1 MVERL
6 FNDLAYIFNK
16 KIIFIPKKHLD
27 VFKSNYIFW
36 FFDSYFSKSDLFNF
50 CNDEDKDEF
59 LQFLDKYLQHDFMY
73 DFYFFVFFFVFFF
86 FVLFVF
92 FLFSFFVY

>member
-59 LQFLDKYLQHDFMY
+59 LQFLDKYFKIQFWTLLILIFLKN
-73 DFYFFVFFFVFFF
+73 FIFVVKC
-86 FVLFVF
+86 
-92 FLFSFFVY
+92 Y

>member
-59 LQFLDKYLQHDFMY
+59 LQFLDKYLKIQLY
-73 DFYFFVFFFVFFF
+73 E
-86 FVLFVF
+86 LFILNLLTINRWF
-92 FLFSFFVY
+92 DS

>member
-1 MVERL
+1 MTWL
-6 FNDLAYIFNK
+6 TYLIK
-16 KIIFIPKKHLD
+16 KFIFIPKKHLD

-59 LQFLDKYLQHDFMY
+59 LQFLDKYFKNSILTLYNFNNLLKNS
-73 DFYFFVFFFVFFF
+73 YFCP
-86 FVLFVF
+86 LNT
-92 FLFSFFVY
+92 LNYLNN

>member
-59 LQFLDKYLQHDFMY
+59 LQFLDKYFKIPILELLILIFTKK
-73 DFYFFVFFFVFFF
+73 FYFCQ
-86 FVLFVF
+86 LKC
-92 FLFSFFVY
+92 Y

>member
-59 LQFLDKYLQHDFMY
+59 LQFLDKYFKFHFGHY
-73 DFYFFVFFFVFFF
+73 YFIFFF
-86 FVLFVF
+86 FVLNFYLIFF
-92 FLFSFFVY
+92 FLS

>member
-59 LQFLDKYLQHDFMY
+59 LQFLDKYFIQFWHF
-73 DFYFFVFFFVFFF
+73 FYFLFFFVVIINF
-86 FVLFVF
+86 
-92 FLFSFFVY
+92 

>member
-59 LQFLDKYLQHDFMY
+59 LQFLDKYFIQFCI
-73 DFYFFVFFFVFFF
+73 FFFLFFFV
-86 FVLFVF
+86 VKSLNY
-92 FLFSFFVY
+92 LI

>member
-59 LQFLDKYLQHDFMY
+59 LQFLDKYFKIQFWTLLFY
-73 DFYFFVFFFVFFF
+73 ISKKFYFC
-86 FVLFVF
+86 
-92 FLFSFFVY
+92 S